1 MLGALLLIFHYVRIY
16 LRTEKY
22 LVKWTDLSSCRK
34 IGYQSTSQN
43 GGQYFPRCIFLKN
56 LFNITLK
63 HVKCTCFL
71 SDLDRNNSRKV
82 IFFGHMCTKHVER

>member
-1 MLGALLLIFHYVRIY
+1 MRMLGALLLIFHYVRIY

-22 LVKWTDLSSCRK
+22 VVKWADLSSCRK

-43 GGQYFPRCIFLKN
+43 GGQYFSRCIFFLN

-63 HVKCTCFL
+63 HA
-71 SDLDRNNSRKV
+71 
-82 IFFGHMCTKHVER
+82 

>member
-22 LVKWTDLSSCRK
+22 LVKWVDLSSCRK

-43 GGQYFPRCIFLKN
+43 GGQYFSRCNFFKKFIQYHAETRLN
-56 LFNITLK
+56 V
-63 HVKCTCFL
+63 HVFY
-71 SDLDRNNSRKV
+71 R
-82 IFFGHMCTKHVER
+82 I